1 MYNIQSKVQSVSI
14 STTNLE
20 TMAWQHCPW
29 DQKKPRMHCWL
40 KWSTQELLSVFRPFN
55 QGKPN
60 TIQIFSLPQLAENC
74 S

>member
-1 MYNIQSKVQSVSI
+1 MYNIMSKVWSVSI
-14 STTNLE
+14 STTNLD
-20 TMAWQHCPW
+20 TLALKHCFR
-29 DQKKPRMHCWL
+29 DQKKPRTHCWF

-55 QGKPN
+55 QGKPT